1 MHLLRL
7 LAGSAALLWASAA
20 FSLDL
25 DPGEI
30 RGKSSKEPVDV
41 LQNRYF
47 LKSWRPEL
55 GLIAGTMLDEAYIST
70 RITGVRLGL
79 FFNEWLGAEVQSQ
92 RTTVTSSTDRK
103 ALNKLRFRPYN
114 PNGPIDNTV
123 IVTPDP
129 EVNAIHQVIDVNAIV
144 APFYGKLNVLNLAL
158 SYTDIYATGGIAML
172 DTDQGAK
179 TAVSLGAGERFYIG
193 KAWSVRVD
201 FKDRIF
207 NETRAGATSRRNAK
221 SIDFGVGYFF
231 N

>member
-70 RITGVRLGL
+70 RITGLRLGL
-79 FFNEWLGAEVQSQ
+79 FFNE
-92 RTTVTSSTDRK
+92 
-103 ALNKLRFRPYN
+103 
-114 PNGPIDNTV
+114 
-123 IVTPDP
+123 
-129 EVNAIHQVIDVNAIV
+129 
-144 APFYGKLNVLNLAL
+144 
-158 SYTDIYATGGIAML
+158 
-172 DTDQGAK
+172 
-179 TAVSLGAGERFYIG
+179 IG
-193 KAWSVRVD
+193 
-201 FKDRIF
+201 
-207 NETRAGATSRRNAK
+207 RAH
-221 SIDFGVGYFF
+221 V
-231 N
+231 

>member
-7 LAGSAALLWASAA
+7 LAASAAVLWASAA
-20 FSLDL
+20 YSLDL

-70 RITGVRLGL
+70 RITGLRLGL
-79 FFNEWLGAEVQSQ
+79 FFNEWLGAEAQTQ

-114 PNGPIDNTV
+114 PNGPIDN
-123 IVTPDP
+123 
-129 EVNAIHQVIDVNAIV
+129 IDVNAIV
-144 APFYGKLNVLNLAL
+144 APFYGKLNVLNLAII
-158 SYTDIYATGGIAML
+158 YTDIYATGGIAML